1 MTARFGNTGRFAA
14 TSFDKM
20 SSEVPVLPWINS
32 APKSISSLS
41 LIYLTGIF
49 PYIQYSAGNLFC
61 RIPPAACRAR
71 GIKKAPAPR
80 ILSWGREPWL
90 RGATPV
96 HRRLAASAS
105 AGTNAESPARKSF
118 PGTVTG
124 APAAAY
130 WGRVFLPG
138 TYIPASAAVTCRE
151 RDFMPILASFQGSAS
166 LSALRF
172 LPGIHV
178 SVSAALPFQDRTS
191 LQDAAHQ
198 IPPPVR
204 CSAPRPVQ
212 PISSPRSHHPG
223 FSVKVSIGLLSLFI
237 AFEHVFVDILFSNI
251 ICLYGA
257 IVKPVRLQG

>member
-1 MTARFGNTGRFAA
+1 MPDPAGC
-14 TSFDKM
+14 
-20 SSEVPVLPWINS
+20 
-32 APKSISSLS
+32 LS
-41 LIYLTGIF
+41 C
-49 PYIQYSAGNLFC
+49 Q
-61 RIPPAACRAR
+61 RHQ
-71 GIKKAPAPR
+71 KAPAPR

-172 LPGIHV
+172 LPG
-178 SVSAALPFQDRTS
+178 STS
-191 LQDAAHQ
+191 L
-198 IPPPVR
+198 
-204 CSAPRPVQ
+204 SALRFPSRTV
-212 PISSPRSHHPG
+212 HPCRMPHIK
-223 FSVKVSIGLLSLFI
+223 SRRLFG
-237 AFEHVFVDILFSNI
+237 AVLQGLFSRS
-251 ICLYGA
+251 
-257 IVKPVRLQG
+257 PVPALTIPGSL